1 MLLRKFIQPAVATR
15 FLSTTAPLHREKYIN
30 RVQLLGRVGRDP
42 EQRGDAY
49 PVVFFPLA
57 TAHTIRSSNQD
68 EPVGEE
74 EGSERVITSWHN
86 ITIGQPWFRKYV
98 MDYVTRGSRVI
109 IDGSLA
115 YHKSTL
121 PDGSVRV
128 SANVK
133 AKELIILSTPRQ
145 DEESRGP
152 RYDDD
157 FHSPP
162 DS

>member
-1 MLLRKFIQPAVATR
+1 MQCCPFYFSV
-15 FLSTTAPLHREKYIN
+15 FLCC
-30 RVQLLGRVGRDP
+30 
-42 EQRGDAY
+42 
-49 PVVFFPLA
+49 LA
-57 TAHTIRSSNQD
+57 
-68 EPVGEE
+68 VGEE

-109 IDGSLA
+109 LDGSLA

-133 AKELIILSTPRQ
+133 ASEFVL
-145 DEESRGP
+145 
-152 RYDDD
+152 
-157 FHSPP
+157 HSKAR
-162 DS
+162 